1 MSIYY
6 YTLKKND
13 QYQEVFN
20 SIINIKLNNGSS
32 DINKIKI
39 INDIDN
45 SSIRSG
51 DIIILYANRISDID
65 FYIRNIEILNNCRII
80 LILSKYNKEIIR
92 KAHILRPRYIEYI
105 GNGLAKVSKVINKI
119 VTKYALTSEM
129 INSSRPFSKTFAQ
142 GGVS

>member
-6 YTLKKND
+6 YTLKEND
-13 QYQEVFN
+13 QYQKVFN
-20 SIINIKLNNGSS
+20 SIRNIKLNNESA
-32 DINKIKI
+32 DINKIEI

-51 DIIILYANRISDID
+51 DIIILYADNSNDID
-65 FYIRNIEILNNCRII
+65 FYIRNLEILNNCQVI
-80 LILSKYNKEIIR
+80 LILSKYDNEIIR

-105 GNGLAKVSKVINKI
+105 GDGLTMISKVINKI
-119 VTKYALTSEM
+119 LTKYALTSEM

>member
-6 YTLKKND
+6 YTLKNND
-13 QYQEVFN
+13 QYQEVFD
-20 SIINIKLNNGSS
+20 SIRNIKLDSEPSG
-32 DINKIKI
+32 INKIEI
-39 INDIDN
+39 INDIN
-45 SSIRSG
+45 NLSIRSG
-51 DIIILYANRISDID
+51 DIIILYADNIYDID

-105 GNGLAKVSKVINKI
+105 GDGLAKVSKVINKI

-142 GGVS
+142 GGIS